1 MRYLTYVRYDKNNQS
16 ARAMARADFIL
27 KTSMVMN
34 ENKRLLSLD
43 VLRGLDLFLLVALQP
58 VLVAVL
64 RQLDCGV
71 LNDTLLHQLDH
82 AEWEGMRV
90 WDMVMPLFLF
100 MSGVTMP
107 YSLPKYRTQNGN
119 LKVWARVLKRFV
131 LLFLLGMLVQGNVLA
146 LNPDRVYIY
155 SNTLQAIAVG
165 YLLAVPMTLY
175 MKPRLQIMT
184 IAALL
189 VVYSIP
195 MHLHGDWSAQGNWAA
210 VIDKAVL
217 GRFRDGST
225 VAADGTVQ
233 FAAWYDYAW
242 LWSSLTFC
250 CTVALGSLAGY
261 VTKAGNSDRKATACK
276 LAAVG
281 AVLVVTGLLCG
292 FVQPIIKRI
301 WTASFTLYS
310 AGWCYLL
317 LALFYWWIDVKGH
330 TKGWG
335 WLLCFG
341 CNAITA
347 YLIGEMV
354 NFRGVAGSL
363 LYGLEQYIGDWY
375 PVLLTLCNSIIV
387 FLILKVMY
395 RAKLFLKV

>member
-1 MRYLTYVRYDKNNQS
+1 
-16 ARAMARADFIL
+16 
-27 KTSMVMN
+27 MN

-82 AEWEGMRV
+82 AEWEGVRV

-107 YSLPKYRTQNGN
+107 YSLPKYKTQNGN

-165 YLLAVPMTLY
+165 YLFTVPMVLY
-175 MKPRLQIMT
+175 LKPRQQIIA

-189 VVYSIP
+189 VVYSVP
-195 MHLHGDWSAQGNWAA
+195 MHLRGDWSAQGNLAA

-233 FAAWYDYAW
+233 FAAWYDYTW

-261 VTKAGNSDRKATACK
+261 VTKAGNNDRKATACK

-281 AVLVVTGLLCG
+281 VALVVAGLLCG
-292 FVQPIIKRI
+292 FAQPIIKRI

-330 TKGWG
+330 TKGWE

-347 YLIGEMV
+347 YLIGEIV

-375 PVLLTLCNSIIV
+375 PVLLTLCNSIMV
-387 FLILKVMY
+387 YLILKVMY

>member
-1 MRYLTYVRYDKNNQS
+1 MT
-16 ARAMARADFIL
+16 
-27 KTSMVMN
+27 

-43 VLRGLDLFLLVALQP
+43 VLRGFDLMLLVALQP
-58 VLVAVL
+58 VLVAVF
-64 RQLDCGV
+64 RQLDCEA
-71 LNDTLLHQLDH
+71 LNTTLLYQLDH
-82 AEWEGMRV
+82 AEWEGIRV

-107 YSLPKYRTQNGN
+107 YSLPKYRTQNGD
-119 LKVWARVLKRFV
+119 LRVWARVLKRFF
-131 LLFLLGMLVQGNVLA
+131 LLFLLGMLVQGNLLA
-146 LNPDRVYIY
+146 LDPDRVYLY

-165 YLLAVPMTLY
+165 YLLTVPMVLY
-175 MKPRLQIMT
+175 LKAKQQLVA

-189 VVYSIP
+189 VVYSVP
-195 MHLHGDWSAQGNWAA
+195 MHLHGDWSAQGNWACI
-210 VIDKAVL
+210 IDKDVL
-217 GRFRDGST
+217 GRFRDGSI
-225 VAADGTVQ
+225 VAADGNVE
-233 FAAWYDYAW
+233 FAAWYDYTW

-250 CTVALGSLAGY
+250 GTVALGSFAGHMI
-261 VTKAGNSDRKATACK
+261 KNGNNDRKTTACN
-276 LAAVG
+276 LMLTGVA
-281 AVLVVTGLLCG
+281 LVVAGLIMG
-292 FVQPIIKRI
+292 FAQPIIKRI

-347 YLIGEMV
+347 YLIAEMM
-354 NFRGVAGSL
+354 NFTSLTHSL
-363 LYGLEQYIGDWY
+363 LYGMEQYVGDWY
-375 PVLLTLCNSIIV
+375 PALLTLGKSVFI

>member
-1 MRYLTYVRYDKNNQS
+1 
-16 ARAMARADFIL
+16 
-27 KTSMVMN
+27 MN

-43 VLRGLDLFLLVALQP
+43 VLRGFDLFLLVALQP
-58 VLVAVL
+58 VLLAVL
-64 RQLDCGV
+64 RQLDYEA
-71 LNDTLLHQLDH
+71 LNETLLYQLDH

-107 YSLPKYRTQNGN
+107 YSLPKYRTQNGD
-119 LKVWARVLKRFV
+119 LKVWMRVLKRFA

-165 YLLAVPMTLY
+165 YLFTVPMVLY
-175 MKPRLQIMT
+175 LNPKQQIFA

-189 VVYSIP
+189 VLYSVP

-210 VIDKAVL
+210 VIDKEVL
-217 GRFRDGST
+217 GRFRDGSIVT
-225 VAADGTVQ
+225 DDGAVQ
-233 FAAWYDYAW
+233 FAAWYDYTW

-250 CTVALGSLAGY
+250 CTVAFGSLAGY
-261 VTKAGNSDRKATACK
+261 MTKNGNDNRKVTACK
-276 LAAVG
+276 LLIIGTA
-281 AVLVVTGLLCG
+281 LVVAGLLCG
-292 FVQPIIKRI
+292 FAQPIIKRI
-301 WTASFTLYS
+301 WTASFVLYS

-354 NFRGVAGSL
+354 NFRGVAHSL
-363 LYGLEQYIGDWY
+363 LYGVEQYIGDWY
-375 PVLLTLCNSIIV
+375 PVLLTLCNSIV
-387 FLILKVMY
+387 VYLILKVMY

>member
-64 RQLDCGV
+64 SQLDCGV

-107 YSLPKYRTQNGN
+107 YSLPKYRTRNGD
-119 LKVWARVLKRFV
+119 LKVWMRVLKRFA

-165 YLLAVPMTLY
+165 YLLTVPMTLY

-210 VIDKAVL
+210 VVDKAVL
-217 GRFRDGST
+217 GRFRDGSA
-225 VAADGTVQ
+225 AADGTVQ
-233 FAAWYDYAW
+233 FATWYDYTW

-261 VTKAGNSDRKATACK
+261 MTKAGNNDRKATACK
-276 LAAVG
+276 LATVG
-281 AVLVVTGLLCG
+281 TALLVTGLLCG
-292 FVQPIIKRI
+292 FAQPIIKRI
-301 WTASFTLYS
+301 WSASFTLYS

-330 TKGWG
+330 TKRWN
-335 WLLCFG
+335 WLLYFG
-341 CNAITA
+341 YNAITA
-347 YLIGEMV
+347 YLFAEVM
-354 NFRGVAGSL
+354 NFNSLSESL
-363 LYGLEQYIGDWY
+363 LHGTKQYVGEWY
-375 PVLLTLCNSIIV
+375 PALLTLSKSVFI

>member
-1 MRYLTYVRYDKNNQS
+1 MT
-16 ARAMARADFIL
+16 
-27 KTSMVMN
+27 

-43 VLRGLDLFLLVALQP
+43 VLRGFDLFLLVALQP
-58 VLVAVL
+58 VLCAVL
-64 RQLDCGV
+64 RQLDCEA
-71 LNDTLLHQLDH
+71 LNNTLLYQLDH
-82 AEWEGMRV
+82 ARWEGMRA

-119 LKVWARVLKRFV
+119 LKVWMRVVKRFV
-131 LLFLLGMLVQGNVLA
+131 LLFLLGMLVQGNILA
-146 LNPDRVYIY
+146 LNPERVYIY

-165 YLLAVPMTLY
+165 YLLTVPMVLY
-175 MKPRLQIMT
+175 LKPKQQIAA
-184 IAALL
+184 IAALM

-195 MHLHGDWSAQGNWAA
+195 MYLWGDWSAQGNFAA
-210 VIDKAVL
+210 VVDKAVL
-217 GRFRDGST
+217 GRFRDGSML
-225 VAADGTVQ
+225 AADGSVQ
-233 FAAWYDYAW
+233 FAAWYDYTW

-250 CTVALGSLAGY
+250 CTVALGSLAGHL
-261 VTKAGNSDRKATACK
+261 TKNGNDDRKATARK
-276 LAAVG
+276 LALVG
-281 AVLVVTGLLCG
+281 AVLLVAGVLCG
-292 FVQPIIKRI
+292 FTQPIIKRI
-301 WTASFTLYS
+301 WTASFTIYS
-310 AGWCYLL
+310 AGWCYML

-363 LYGLEQYIGDWY
+363 LYGMEQYIGTWY
-375 PVLLTLCNSIIV
+375 PVLLTLFNSIIM
-387 FLILKVMY
+387 FFILKIMY